1 MSLSSIFDINCT
13 GRMKI
18 SQLLQLGTATDQKSV
33 DFLENALT
41 KQIQPGFDYLKF
53 KQSIEQL
60 ASLKLDGPT
69 SLKSAFATA
78 STMGVTKD
86 SLLQSARHYLTVL
99 GEEKKQFDQ
108 ALNNQVQQRID
119 SKRDE
124 LTKLQQQIEEHR
136 RQIAKLEK
144 QIVEFQDKIARS
156 DEEVAEAKASI
167 EQTKMKFENTYQQ
180 FVSAIEQDITAIQ
193 QNL

>member
-1 MSLSSIFDINCT
+1 
-13 GRMKI
+13 MKI
-18 SQLLQLGTATDQKSV
+18 SQLLGLGNNADQKSV
-33 DFLENALT
+33 DFLENAMV
-41 KQIQPGFDYLKF
+41 KQSQPGFDYLKF
-53 KQSIEQL
+53 KQSIGQL
-60 ASLKLDGPT
+60 AGLKLDVST

-108 ALNNQVQQRID
+108 ALNNQVHQRVA
-119 SKRDE
+119 SKKEE
-124 LTKLQQQIEEHR
+124 LQKLQHEIEEHR
-136 RQIAKLEK
+136 RQITKLEK
-144 QIVEFQDKIARS
+144 QILEFQGKIARS

-167 EQTKMKFENTYQQ
+167 DQTKMKFENTYQQ
-180 FVSAIEQDITAIQ
+180 FVSAIELDITTIQ

>member
-1 MSLSSIFDINCT
+1 
-13 GRMKI
+13 MKI
-18 SQLLQLGTATDQKSV
+18 SQLLGLGNNADQKSV
-33 DFLENALT
+33 DFLENAMA
-41 KQIQPGFDYLKF
+41 KEAQPGFDYLKF

-60 ASLKLDGPT
+60 AGLKLDATT

-108 ALNNQVQQRID
+108 ALNNQVQQRVD

-124 LTKLQQQIEEHR
+124 LLKLQQDIEEHR
-136 RQIAKLEK
+136 RQIARLEK
-144 QIVEFQDKIARS
+144 QILEFQDKISRS

-167 EQTKMKFENTYQQ
+167 DQTKMKFENTYQQ
-180 FVSAIEQDITAIQ
+180 FVTAIEKDITTIQ

>member
-1 MSLSSIFDINCT
+1 M
-13 GRMKI
+13 
-18 SQLLQLGTATDQKSV
+18 
-33 DFLENALT
+33 
-41 KQIQPGFDYLKF
+41 PGLKF
-53 KQSIEQL
+53 
-60 ASLKLDGPT
+60 DTPT

-99 GEEKKQFDQ
+99 GDEKKQFDQ

-119 SKRDE
+119 SRKND
-124 LTKLQQQIEEHR
+124 LLKLQQQIEENK

-144 QIVEFQDKIARS
+144 QIVEFQDKITHS

-167 EQTKMKFENTYQQ
+167 DQTKLKFETTYQQ
-180 FVSAIEQDITAIQ
+180 FVSAIEQDMTAIQ
-193 QNL
+193 QHL

>member
-1 MSLSSIFDINCT
+1 
-13 GRMKI
+13 MKI
-18 SQLLQLGTATDQKSV
+18 SQLLGLESSADQKSV
-33 DFLENALT
+33 EFLENAMIKET
-41 KQIQPGFDYLKF
+41 QPGFDYLKF

-60 ASLKLDGPT
+60 AGLKLDPST
-69 SLKSAFATA
+69 SFKSAFATA

-86 SLLQSARHYLTVL
+86 SLLQSARHYLTIL

-119 SKRDE
+119 SKKDE
-124 LTKLQQQIEEHR
+124 LQQLQQQIDDHK
-136 RQIAKLEK
+136 RQIARLEK
-144 QIVEFQDKIARS
+144 QILEFQDKIARS

-167 EQTKMKFENTYQQ
+167 DQTKIKFENTYQQ
-180 FVSAIEQDITAIQ
+180 FVSAIETDITAIQ

>member
-1 MSLSSIFDINCT
+1 
-13 GRMKI
+13 MKI
-18 SQLLQLGTATDQKSV
+18 SQLLGLGTASDQKSI
-33 DFLENALT
+33 DFLETALS
-41 KQIQPGFDYLKF
+41 KQTQPGFDYLKF

-60 ASLKLDGPT
+60 AGLKLDPST

-86 SLLQSARHYLTVL
+86 SLLQSARHYLTIL
-99 GEEKKQFDQ
+99 GDEKKQFDQ

-119 SKRDE
+119 SRKEE
-124 LTKLQQQIEEHR
+124 LVKLQQMIDENK

-144 QIVEFQDKIARS
+144 QILDFQEKILHS

-167 EQTKMKFENTYQQ
+167 EQTKLKFETTYQQ
-180 FVSAIEQDITAIQ
+180 FVSAIEKDMTAIQ